1 MSVDRLLG
9 EIMSLNCCEQD
20 NLSFRLLQRNCVQ
33 QVDSHRG
40 SREIQLGI
48 MRLSIRLNECSC
60 TSIQEATTEAT
71 NLSSD
76 LRTVSGLL

>member
-1 MSVDRLLG
+1 MSVDRLFG

-48 MRLSIRLNECSC
+48 MRLSIRQNECSC